1 MIVFAQ
7 FSDTHLDG
15 RKGRAERAAAVVA
28 YLNGLSMPLDAV
40 VVTGDIAD
48 HGLPAEYE
56 QARTILSASRHP
68 VFPCPGNHDTRAL
81 YREILLGE
89 NGGADAGVPVN
100 RVRHTAGALFA
111 LCDSTIPGRD
121 DGYLADETISW
132 LDRVLAERPDVTSFL
147 CFHHPPAPLHVP
159 YVDSIRQLGEH
170 RLPALVARPPQD
182 AATLCGHARRPAT
195 TTPPVRAPH
204 GQRERRGRA
213 QAQRELGAL
222 ADREIGV
229 QREVRVRL
237 IPLGRAR
244 DVLVPPER
252 VSVLEEHA
260 VAVERVILHPRAH
273 AAREAVEHVLVLV
286 RYPLPDGHHV
296 ARAAVL
302 RVDGAERV
310 VEQHPLVDV
319 GGVRVGPDGEQ
330 HAGELEHVVDGAALV
345 GAPVDA
351 GAQTVGG
358 APGFVG
364 AAAAAR
370 AAQVFFSILV
380 IFSGMSFLPLS
391 SGRYG
396 LHGWA
401 LIGPLVFHTTSN

>member
-121 DGYLADETISW
+121 DGYRADETISW

-159 YVDSIRQLGEH
+159 YVDSIRQFGEH
-170 RLPALVARPPQD
+170 RLAALVARHPQVV
-182 AATLCGHARRPAT
+182 AILCGHAHTPAAT
-195 TTPPVRAPH
+195 TFAGRPLLVAPAVVSTVTLPWEHGDIADEQAPAAVAFHILDDQQCLTTHYRVVTCDDGPRPVRM
-204 GQRERRGRA
+204 R
-213 QAQRELGAL
+213 
-222 ADREIGV
+222 
-229 QREVRVRL
+229 
-237 IPLGRAR
+237 
-244 DVLVPPER
+244 
-252 VSVLEEHA
+252 
-260 VAVERVILHPRAH
+260 
-273 AAREAVEHVLVLV
+273 
-286 RYPLPDGHHV
+286 
-296 ARAAVL
+296 
-302 RVDGAERV
+302 
-310 VEQHPLVDV
+310 
-319 GGVRVGPDGEQ
+319 
-330 HAGELEHVVDGAALV
+330 
-345 GAPVDA
+345 
-351 GAQTVGG
+351 
-358 APGFVG
+358 
-364 AAAAAR
+364 
-370 AAQVFFSILV
+370 
-380 IFSGMSFLPLS
+380 
-391 SGRYG
+391 
-396 LHGWA
+396 
-401 LIGPLVFHTTSN
+401 